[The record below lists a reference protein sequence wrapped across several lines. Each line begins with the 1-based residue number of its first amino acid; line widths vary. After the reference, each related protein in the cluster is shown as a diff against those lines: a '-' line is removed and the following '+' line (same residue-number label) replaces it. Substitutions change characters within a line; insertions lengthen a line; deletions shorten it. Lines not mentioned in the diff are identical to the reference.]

1 MKKSFFWVKP
11 SNDEDY
17 IWRYEKNPIID
28 LSKIDYWHVFNSAI
42 VYEDGIYHCLF
53 RVETKDG
60 CPRLVAGKSL
70 DGLNFEFGQPVDFKN
85 PDGSAFV
92 YSYAY
97 DPRLVK
103 INGRIFAIFC
113 ADTFGGPST
122 YIAETK
128 DYINYTVLPCG
139 FLPYNR
145 NGVLVPEIIDGKYFM
160 LNRPC
165 SMGMTDSG
173 EIFISESEDLIH
185 WGNHKRLIRK
195 FEEKYKN
202 FWERIKIGA
211 GPAPIKT
218 KEGWLLIYHG
228 VQGTCNGWTYSI
240 GVALLDLKDPTKLLA
255 KGSRYL
261 MTPETIYERTGFC
274 PNVLFPCTALNDEEG
289 HITIYYG
296 AADTNIGIAFT
307 TVDKLLA
314 WVKKYNLYK

>member
-1 MKKSFFWVKP
+1 MNKSFFWKKEK
-11 SNDEDY
+11 NQDEY

-28 LSKIDYWHVFNSAI
+28 LSKVDYWHVFNSAI
-42 VYEDGIYHCLF
+42 VFENGIYHCLF

-60 CPRLVAGKSL
+60 CPRLVLGKSL
-70 DGLNFEFGQPVDFKN
+70 DGLNFEFGEPVEFRN
-85 PDGSAFV
+85 SDGSLFE

-103 INGRIFAIFC
+103 VEGRIFAIFC
-113 ADTFGGPST
+113 ADTFGGPSI

-128 DYINYTVLPCG
+128 DYVNYTVLPCG

-145 NGVLVPEIIDGKYFM
+145 NGVLIPEKINGKYFM

-165 SMGMTDSG
+165 SLGHTESG

-185 WGNHKRLIRK
+185 WGNHKLLMKK

-240 GVALLDLKDPTKLLA
+240 GVALLDLKDPTKLIA

-261 MTPETIYERTGFC
+261 MTPETIYEKTGFC
-274 PNVLFPCTALNDEEG
+274 ANVLFPCTALSDDEG

-296 AADTNIGIAFT
+296 AADTVVALAFT
-307 TVDKLLA
+307 QVDEL
-314 WVKKYNLYK
+314 VDYIKKNNCV